1 MEDDSRKPGAS
12 AGGEDKEKRLRPA
25 SFFRALA
32 LSALASVA
40 PAAGCYQ
47 SEPDSDVAADADAA
61 DRGADE
67 ADGGSD
73 ATNVA
78 ADDAQPEVMPPYGA
92 PDYGAPVYGF

>member
-1 MEDDSRKPGAS
+1 MEGDSRKPGAS
-12 AGGEDKEKRLRPA
+12 ADSEDKGKKLRPA

-47 SEPDSDVAADADAA
+47 SEPDSDVADAADAT

-67 ADGGSD
+67 ADGRSD
-73 ATNVA
+73 ATDVA

-92 PDYGAPVYGF
+92 PEYGAPVYGI